1 MAMASVFKY
10 SNISLFVSALIAVPV
25 VYMTSYVS
33 DVVKEQAVKGKKF
46 KKPKK
51 RPKRLHVV
59 QPSNKASK
67 KQATE
72 VDTSSSSSDYK
83 DMEIVKIG
91 KKAPPAKKKDDSSSS
106 SDKTDIEDTTPSKLV
121 AKPTNDAK
129 KCDLSD
135 NSSSDDDS
143 EETKEPAKAST
154 KRKQEESE
162 SDDDCSDES
171 ETHNV
176 PLTKK
181 MKKGGLGSIGGH
193 SMSKASEPELLS
205 NLRAIHET
213 IRSLDEQIKLVS
225 EKISCYQDIRKSC
238 WTSYTETNVPETT
251 SWELSIVWELDNV
264 IIPSLK
270 NHESMM
276 MKLELEKCALQS
288 LYKGFVFR
296 VLSDDNNKK

>member
-1 MAMASVFKY
+1 MAANYDVW
-10 SNISLFVSALIAVPV
+10 ADA
-25 VYMTSYVS
+25 
-33 DVVKEQAVKGKKF
+33 VVKEQAVKGKKF

-251 SWELSIVWELDNV
+251 SWELSIVWELDNGMDEDEEQQV
-264 IIPSLK
+264 ELSENRTLSQLFA
-270 NHESMM
+270 SMM
-276 MKLELEKCALQS
+276 TAAGQVAARSIQRGRYCKEIII
-288 LYKGFVFR
+288 YGVI
-296 VLSDDNNKK
+296 